1 MQLESFFFFLFFFDY
16 DLTVV
21 VWASLVQ
28 ERLKEN
34 NQTGNSSSSTK
45 QVLVCVQMDTNVYN
59 LLEL

>member
-34 NQTGNSSSSTK
+34 NQTGKSSSSTK
-45 QVLVCVQMDTNVYN
+45 QVLVFDV
-59 LLEL
+59 